1 MDRDILAFGVI
12 TATFIFIILFLIGV
26 WSSHFFKY
34 CGDIC
39 FCKYPKTQLS
49 TSDTTR
55 SPNVGYVIH
64 DFPATGEDTKSV
76 FDIMEGNEKRL
87 KVNFV

>member
-1 MDRDILAFGVI
+1 MDQDIIAFVVI

-34 CGDIC
+34 CGRIC
-39 FCKYPKTQLS
+39 FCTCPKTQSS

-55 SPNVGYVIH
+55 SPNVGYVIY

-76 FDIMEGNEKRL
+76 FDIIEENTKRS